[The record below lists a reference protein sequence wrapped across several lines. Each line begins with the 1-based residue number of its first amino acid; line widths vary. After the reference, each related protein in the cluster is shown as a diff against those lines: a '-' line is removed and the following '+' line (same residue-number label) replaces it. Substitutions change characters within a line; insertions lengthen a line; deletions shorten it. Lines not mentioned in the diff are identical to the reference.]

1 MSLNKLTKRYS
12 ASLLDLAIEEGQLE
26 RVHQDIEKFYLHC
39 CESSDLYKL
48 LKSPI
53 IKNDKKLKVLR
64 KIYEKDFSKIT
75 MNFMVLVMKKRREFY
90 LKEIALS
97 FIDRYREYK
106 NIISAKLIT
115 AIEIS
120 DKVKAKI
127 EDYVHNKSRKNV
139 HLEHF
144 VDKEMI
150 GGFVLEFDDHL
161 YDASISHQLNILK
174 KGFKKNL
181 YIKKI

>member
-1 MSLNKLTKRYS
+1 M
-12 ASLLDLAIEEGQLE
+12 
-26 RVHQDIEKFYLHC
+26 
-39 CESSDLYKL
+39 
-48 LKSPI
+48 KSPI

-75 MNFMVLVMKKRREFY
+75 MNFMALVMKKRREFY

-150 GGFVLEFDDHL
+150 VKVEMIRKDIMSG
-161 YDASISHQLNILK
+161 K
-174 KGFKKNL
+174 
-181 YIKKI
+181 IKVHDYMSDNSCPVQ